1 MGFQGDGRR
10 YIYLS
15 DVPRVVKGSRVLNG
29 VCGSVDSTDICA

>member
-15 DVPRVVKGSRVLNG
+15 DVPKVVKGSEG
-29 VCGSVDSTDICA
+29 F